1 MHQPLSS
8 LVTCNAGERVLL
20 RFSNL
25 GFTKQNMTLSGIK
38 MRVVGKDATHLRGRD
53 GTDISYE
60 TSSIFIGV
68 GESYDVIFE
77 APAYQGPGPYD
88 TYLLYNRNYRHLSN
102 LSGGHGGPMT
112 EVRVYPAGT
121 LGPQTLPNT

>member
-1 MHQPLSS
+1 
-8 LVTCNAGERVLL
+8 
-20 RFSNL
+20 
-25 GFTKQNMTLSGIK
+25 
-38 MRVVGKDATHLRGRD
+38 MRVVGKDATLLRGRD
-53 GTDISYE
+53 GTDLSYE

-88 TYLLYNRNYRHLSN
+88 TYLLYNRNYRHLNNRDPS
-102 LSGGHGGPMT
+102 GHGGPMT

-121 LGPQTLPNT
+121 LGVQTLPNT